1 MFETLRV
8 EPRCAAALDAAVQN
22 QTLPHAV
29 LLEGA
34 DEATRRLAATEVAK
48 ALLCEGAPKPCGV
61 CRRCRKVD
69 SGNHPDLWF
78 IKKED
83 GAAAIKVDAI
93 RTLKEQARL
102 LPNDGDRSVFVILEA
117 QDMNVQA
124 QNALLKIL
132 EEPAKHVSI
141 LLTCP
146 SRTALLETVRSR
158 AAAYPLANAVTEAQ
172 DPAQAERAQAAAA
185 AFLTALCGGNELD
198 LLKST
203 APFQTDKALFQNT
216 LSLLPAYFRDAL
228 VQSAD
233 VARLSDSPESAARLA
248 ATFPQAKLMLMRDC
262 ALRLYD
268 AVQRSANHNLSI
280 NALCSAFY
288 TIKLQ

>member
-1 MFETLRV
+1 MFETLQV
-8 EPRCAAALDAAVQN
+8 EPRCAAALTAAVQH

-34 DEATRRLAATEVAK
+34 DEATRRLAATELAK
-48 ALLCEGAPKPCGV
+48 ALLCEGEPKPCGV
-61 CRRCRKVD
+61 CRRCKKVD
-69 SGNHPDLWF
+69 SGNHPDLYF

-83 GAAAIKVDAI
+83 GPAIKVDAI
-93 RTLKEQARL
+93 RTLKAQAGL

-117 QDMNVQA
+117 QNMNVQA

-132 EEPAKHVSI
+132 EEPAGHVSI

-158 AAAYPLANAVTEAQ
+158 AAAYALANTAAEAQ
-172 DPAQAERAQAAAA
+172 DPAAAEQARAAAK
-185 AFLTALCGGNELD
+185 AFLIALCTGNELD
-198 LLKST
+198 LLLST
-203 APFQTDKALFQNT
+203 APFQADKALFQNT

-228 VQSAD
+228 MGKANVTPM
-233 VARLSDSPESAARLA
+233 SDPAVAARLA
-248 ATFPQAKLMLMRDC
+248 ATFPQAKLLAFRDE
-262 ALRLYD
+262 ALRLFD
-268 AVQRSANHNLSI
+268 AMQRFANHNLSI

-288 TIKLQ
+288 AIKLQ

>member
-1 MFETLRV
+1 MFDNLQV
-8 EPRCAAALDAAVQN
+8 EPHCAAALTAAVQSRR
-22 QTLPHAV
+22 LPHAV

-34 DEATRRLAATEVAK
+34 DEATRRLAATELAK
-48 ALLCEGAPKPCGV
+48 ALLCDGEPKPCGV
-61 CRRCRKVD
+61 CRHCKKVD
-69 SGNHPDLWF
+69 GGYHPDLF
-78 IKKED
+78 LIEKED

-93 RTLKEQARL
+93 RTLKEHARL
-102 LPNDGDRSVFVILEA
+102 LPNDGDKSVFLILEA

-132 EEPAKHVSI
+132 EEPASHVSI

-158 AAAYPLANAVTEAQ
+158 AAAFRLANTVVHSQ
-172 DPAQAERAQAAAA
+172 DPAQTEKARDAAETL
-185 AFLTALCGGNELD
+185 LTALCDGNELD
-198 LLKST
+198 LLLAT

-228 VQSAD
+228 VQGTD
-233 VARLSDSPESAARLA
+233 VTRLSEPPAVAALLA
-248 ATFPQAKLMLMRDC
+248 KTFPQAKLLLLRDE

-268 AVQRSANHNLSI
+268 AVQRFANHNLSI

-288 TIKLQ
+288 AIRLQ